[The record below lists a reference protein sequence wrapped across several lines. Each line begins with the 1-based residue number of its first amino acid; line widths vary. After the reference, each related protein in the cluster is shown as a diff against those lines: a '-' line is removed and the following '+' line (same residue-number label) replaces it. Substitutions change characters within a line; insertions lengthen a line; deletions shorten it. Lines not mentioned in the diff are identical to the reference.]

1 MELFF
6 QSGTAAC
13 GRESDGV
20 RNRVWNGRIFG
31 VGMGFD
37 RIARALGIQEDQL
50 ARALPFFGVYTLL
63 FVALTM
69 ADAIA
74 VTLLASRIGAS
85 ALPQWYSLTAI
96 ANLVLIGAYLTRAA
110 RTDSG
115 LVFGWIL
122 GTVATLWMLAWAAAQ
137 LHDGIIPLGML
148 FVTREVALTMI
159 LMHFGTFLQDYFVRN
174 ELNRILPVIYAGGRV
189 GGILGGIVVGS
200 LAPRWGTVNLVLI
213 TVALVLVAWVAV
225 QRIYR
230 TTAHRDEPDD
240 PPLACPSS
248 GDPAPSR
255 MTSTRRFLYQVGTV
269 PLLGWLT
276 ISTLCFVGCRWFMAY
291 QYTAYFEVH
300 FQDEAELAVFLGRY
314 TQVALGIS
322 LLLQLFL
329 VNRLVGWLGVST
341 THLLYSLAM
350 MGGLLGNALAAGLPM
365 AVASRFIEAELR
377 FGLRNPVHQMMANR
391 FGRSMRILIRG
402 WTLGLL
408 IPIGTLIASAA
419 IASLLKLSGAA
430 AVGIVGTLLGLAYVL
445 AAVYVGRAY
454 QQHREP

>member
-1 MELFF
+1 
-6 QSGTAAC
+6 
-13 GRESDGV
+13 
-20 RNRVWNGRIFG
+20 
-31 VGMGFD
+31 MGFD
-37 RIARALGIQEDQL
+37 RIARALGIHQDQL
-50 ARALPFFGVYTLL
+50 VRALPFFGVYTLL

-69 ADAIA
+69 ADAIS

-85 ALPQWYSLTAI
+85 ALPKWYSLTAI

-122 GTVATLWMLAWAAAQ
+122 GTVAALWAIAWAAAQ
-137 LHDGIIPLGML
+137 VHDGLVPLGML

-189 GGILGGIVVGS
+189 GGILGGVLVGS
-200 LAPRWGTVNLVLI
+200 LAPRWGTVHLVLV
-213 TVALVLVAWVAV
+213 TVVLVLVAWIAV
-225 QRIYR
+225 QRIYQ
-230 TTAHRDEPDD
+230 TIAPCDEPDD
-240 PPLACPSS
+240 PPLTEPSETAS
-248 GDPAPSR
+248 APSPIN
-255 MTSTRRFLYQVGTV
+255 STGRFLYQVATV

-314 TQVALGIS
+314 TQVALGVS

-350 MGGLLGNALAAGLPM
+350 MGGLVGNTVAAGLPL

-391 FGRSMRILIRG
+391 FGRTMRILIRG

-419 IASLLKLSGAA
+419 IAVLLSLGGAP

-454 QQHREP
+454 QQHQGP